1 MKKLILFLVL
11 TLTAQAD
18 WKQWRGP
25 QGAGHSDAKLPTQW
39 SETKNVAW
47 RTAIPGKGWSSP
59 VIEGNQV
66 WMTTAFETIAS
77 EEERRERL
85 KKNTGGVPVHVL
97 SSVRLNAVCVDK
109 RTGKLLHNIEVIAK
123 KQPQWVHK
131 LNSYASPSPIIE
143 DGRVYCHFGA

>member
-1 MKKLILFLVL
+1 MKKLILFLAL
-11 TLTAQAD
+11 TLTAPAD

-66 WMTTAFETIAS
+66 WMTTAFEPSAS
-77 EEERRERL
+77 GARYAQAAGRAA
-85 KKNTGGVPVHVL
+85 L
-97 SSVRLNAVCVDK
+97 SCPRPK
-109 RTGKLLHNIEVIAK
+109 H
-123 KQPQWVHK
+123 
-131 LNSYASPSPIIE
+131 
-143 DGRVYCHFGA
+143 